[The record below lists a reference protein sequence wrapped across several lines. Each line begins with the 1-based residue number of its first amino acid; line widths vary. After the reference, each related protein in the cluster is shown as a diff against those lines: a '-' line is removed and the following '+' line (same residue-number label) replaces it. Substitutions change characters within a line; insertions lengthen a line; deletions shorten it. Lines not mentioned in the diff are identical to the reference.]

1 MKNKFNDILND
12 HYKTESSLPNFS
24 QSNNFAKNK
33 LIDSYYQTFNPNYKK
48 ELEDFKNSISLKRNR
63 NYKENLFN
71 NINSLNFKRP
81 NSAKRIY
88 KTISFFNNENKKNI
102 KFPQDLFFNEEPKNV
117 KIEKVIPGSRKVEAF
132 KKNLEDDL
140 RLFKNYKP
148 MKRYYISNLRNV
160 PSIYDRSNFFS
171 PRKILI
177 LYLIYKKEMTKKNF
191 KRK

>member
-48 ELEDFKNSISLKRNR
+48 ELEDFKNSISIKRNEY
-63 NYKENLFN
+63 YKENLFN
-71 NINSLNFKRP
+71 NVNSLNYKRP

-88 KTISFFNNENKKNI
+88 KTISFFNNENMKNT
-102 KFPQDLFFNEEPKNV
+102 KFPQDLFFNDETKKV

-160 PSIYDRSNFFS
+160 PSIYERNNFYS
-171 PRKILI
+171 PRKNINPLFN
-177 LYLIYKKEMTKKNF
+177 L
-191 KRK
+191 

>member
-160 PSIYDRSNFFS
+160 PSIYERNNFYS
-171 PRKILI
+171 PRKNINPLFN
-177 LYLIYKKEMTKKNF
+177 L
-191 KRK
+191 